1 MAGIG
6 WIGLQSGKR
15 GGGGGRL
22 RIEKT
27 KKYFSAFLFFFG
39 GRKGISFVCAIVV
52 CFCTFI
58 AAFVKFVSLLLES
71 CTTPCSPPFHERRC
85 AAKTGPTQQHP
96 HKIEGEKK
104 KDYLVGFIDAR
115 YVLEGEPNKRR
126 KQIFSRRKTILS
138 GVG

>member
-104 KDYLVGFIDAR
+104 KIIWWVLLTLDTYLKVNRISD
-115 YVLEGEPNKRR
+115 ENKYSREE
-126 KQIFSRRKTILS
+126 KQF
-138 GVG
+138 